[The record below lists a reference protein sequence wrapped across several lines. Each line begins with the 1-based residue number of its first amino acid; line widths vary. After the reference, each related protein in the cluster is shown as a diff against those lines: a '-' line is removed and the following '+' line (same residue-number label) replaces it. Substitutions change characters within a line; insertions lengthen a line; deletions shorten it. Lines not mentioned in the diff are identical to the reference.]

1 MKDVERAFDKF
12 NATLHRFDCM
22 LAVDTA
28 SATRPFSPNGSCADC
43 RVRSST
49 AFVVSYHDRRQ
60 SSSAAS
66 FMQSRQKNTHNASLT
81 TT

>member
-1 MKDVERAFDKF
+1 MDKSFTDVEKAYDKF

-43 RVRSST
+43 KVWFLISLLLQISLIFDEINLMNELKVLMRSNIFT
-49 AFVVSYHDRRQ
+49 A
-60 SSSAAS
+60 
-66 FMQSRQKNTHNASLT
+66 
-81 TT
+81 